1 MCFATSLM
9 CSVCHQSA
17 CFNYSSSSRIVCV
30 SIVKCLSQSVSHCF
44 YTVCWKWH
52 ECVWLARLGCLCTA
66 YSQPCVCLTNCTL
79 IKSLGCLEWPCVI
92 PSTFAS
98 HSFNHVFPETNTIR
112 LTAYKKK
119 CALKLNN
126 IQKSYLFIYHVKA
139 YYNIILCVC
148 TTLH

>member
-1 MCFATSLM
+1 MFHNFSYM

-52 ECVWLARLGCLCTA
+52 ECVWRARLGCLCTA
-66 YSQPCVCLTNCTL
+66 YSQPCVCLTNCAL

-92 PSTFAS
+92 PSTFPS
-98 HSFNHVFPETNTIR
+98 HSFNHVFPETILFR
-112 LTAYKKK
+112 PLP
-119 CALKLNN
+119 LQ
-126 IQKSYLFIYHVKA
+126 IQKTLYDYLHTKRNVP
-139 YYNIILCVC
+139 
-148 TTLH
+148 